1 MTAGIFR
8 KSTLAFAI
16 VAVLAGCGVKSAPL
30 PPEMA
35 RPQRIL
41 NLRASAA
48 AGGINLA
55 WGRPTRYAGGHV
67 MRDLSDFVILR
78 GEGGGQMKALVEIP
92 VTDQQRFQLQRE
104 FSYLDN
110 ETNIG
115 ERYRYAVISET
126 RDGYRSLPSNEVD
139 FIRKRPPSPPNPENF
154 KLPKPPPLPAN

>member
-8 KSTLAFAI
+8 KSMLALAI
-16 VAVLAGCGVKSAPL
+16 AVALAGCGVKSAPL

-48 AGGINLA
+48 AGGINLT
-55 WGRPTRYAGGHV
+55 WGRPTRYAGGQV

-78 GEGGGQMKALVEIP
+78 GEGDGQMKALVEIP
-92 VTDQQRFQLQRE
+92 VTDQQRFQLQHQ
-104 FSYLDN
+104 FTYLDN
-110 ETNIG
+110 ETKIG
-115 ERYRYAVISET
+115 ERYRYVVISET

-139 FIRKRPPSPPNPENF
+139 FIRKPPPSPPNPENF
-154 KLPKPPPLPAN
+154 KLPKPSPLPTN